1 MFKPHVTVAC
11 VVHAQ
16 DKFLIVEETING
28 KALWNQPAGHLEAN
42 ETLLQAAKRELWEET
57 GIHAE
62 PQHFIRMHQWLAP
75 DNTPFLRFLFAI
87 ELSDLCAT
95 EPHDSDIDRCLWLS
109 AEEILN
115 APNLRSPLVA
125 ESIRCWQAAGRLPLE
140 VIGEFN
146 WPFTEGANGGGA

>member
-42 ETLLQAAKRELWEET
+42 ETLLQAAERELWEET
-57 GIHAE
+57 GIRAT

-75 DNTPFLRFLFAI
+75 DNTPSVLRKFLTRRTCARRWLPKAFA
-87 ELSDLCAT
+87 AT
-95 EPHDSDIDRCLWLS
+95 CRTRGSRC
-109 AEEILN
+109 
-115 APNLRSPLVA
+115 R
-125 ESIRCWQAAGRLPLE
+125 
-140 VIGEFN
+140 
-146 WPFTEGANGGGA
+146 